1 MAQKVMKQKIG
12 ASLKKQENLKK
23 EEISVPINQ
32 DNALIDHKVTKQ
44 DNPKNNLEKVH
55 ILLMTPPCIDLYKGL
70 RDVAP
75 ISPPLGLL
83 YVASVLEKK
92 SASLK
97 IMDAFAE
104 NLDWHQIEE
113 KFKQYNPDI
122 LGLTC
127 VTSTFGEVAK
137 IAGIAKKSNP
147 NITVVVGGP
156 HVTATPKQTLEKYP
170 EMDIIVI
177 GEGDYTLLDIDA
189 ALQENRELKAVKGI
203 AYRKDNQII
212 VTPPRP
218 MIHNLDEVP
227 FPARHLVKNELYKPP
242 THISG
247 RDSFFSIL
255 SSRGCPNLCTF
266 CSSKITFGSAIRYR
280 SPENVLEEIKQS
292 IKFVNTNYL
301 VFMDDTFT
309 VNKERVLI
317 ICKMLKELNITWGSY
332 ARVNTVDEEMLI
344 AMKDAGCNWIGF
356 GVESGSQ
363 DILNKVKK
371 GITIEQV
378 RKAFKIT
385 KKLGI
390 ATTAFFILG
399 HLDETHETIKE
410 TIKFAKEIDADFAQ
424 FNVLTP
430 YPGTEVYERA
440 SREGL
445 ILRDFEDY
453 GNPKYKDPVIKL
465 KTMNNHELKRYW
477 KKATYGYYL
486 RPKMLFKFAKNAL
499 INKDERRRL
508 FDMAVTFVKFN
519 V

>member
-1 MAQKVMKQKIG
+1 MNTNFNEKA
-12 ASLKKQENLKK
+12 KQEIK
-23 EEISVPINQ
+23 EN
-32 DNALIDHKVTKQ
+32 
-44 DNPKNNLEKVH
+44 KVH
-55 ILLMTPPCIDLYKGL
+55 ILLMTPPCIELYKGL

-92 SASLK
+92 GMCLK
-97 IMDAFAE
+97 VLDTFAE

-113 KFKQYNPDI
+113 TFKQYDPDI

-137 IAGIAKKSNP
+137 IAGIAKKNNP
-147 NITVVVGGP
+147 NILVVVGGP

-170 EMDIIVI
+170 DIDIIVI
-177 GEGDYTLLDIDA
+177 GEGDYTLADIEEA
-189 ALQENRELKAVKGI
+189 ISKNRNLSEVKGI
-203 AYRKDNQII
+203 AYRKENQII
-212 VTPPRP
+212 ITQPRQ

-247 RDSFFSIL
+247 RDSFFAIM
-255 SSRGCPNLCTF
+255 SSRGCPNRCTF
-266 CSSKITFGSAIRYR
+266 CSSKITFGSIIRYR

-292 IKFVNTNYL
+292 LKLVNTKYL

-309 VNKERVLI
+309 VDKERVLK
-317 ICKMLKELNITWGSY
+317 ICRMLKELNIAWGSY
-332 ARVNTVDEEMLI
+332 ARVNTVDEEMLT
-344 AMKDAGCNWIGF
+344 AMKEAGCNWIGY

-363 DILNKVKK
+363 DILNKIKK
-371 GITIEQV
+371 GITLEQV
-378 RKAFKIT
+378 RTAFRLT
-385 KKLGI
+385 KKVGI
-390 ATTAFFILG
+390 ASTAFFILG
-399 HLDETHETIKE
+399 HLDETHETIKA
-410 TIKFAKEIDADFAQ
+410 TIRFSKEINADFAQ
-424 FNVLTP
+424 FNILTP

-465 KTMNNHELKRYW
+465 KTMDNHELKRYW
-477 KKATYGYYL
+477 KRATYGYYL
-486 RPKMLFKFAKNAL
+486 RPKVLLRFVKNA
-499 INKDERRRL
+499 IKNRDERRRL
-508 FDMAVTFVKFN
+508 LNLVVTFIKFN
-519 V
+519 R